1 MSAAARV
8 LVVLPVV
15 VACVLGLGG
24 CRGGGD
30 RAALPE
36 VSTPAVHPPT
46 VSTVAASTP
55 AVRSGSGAAAG
66 DPLAGIESE
75 VDAVERDVDSDSD
88 AGSAPGR

>member
-36 VSTPAVHPPT
+36 VSTPAVHPPA
-46 VSTVAASTP
+46 VSTAAASTP
-55 AVRSGSGAAAG
+55 AARSGAGAAAAG

-75 VDAVERDVDSDSD
+75 VDAVERDVDSD

>member
-1 MSAAARV
+1 MSAAARG

-30 RAALPE
+30 RALPE
-36 VSTPAVHPPT
+36 VSTPAVHPPA
-46 VSTVAASTP
+46 VSTAAASTP
-55 AVRSGSGAAAG
+55 AARSGAGAAAAG

-75 VDAVERDVDSDSD
+75 VDGVERDVDSD